1 VSNPCIWIIVPSFNE
16 AEVVCS
22 TVQPLLDANYN
33 VVVVDDGSV
42 DNTVHVL
49 SGTSAHVCRHIVN
62 LGQGAALQTGI
73 SYALKSGAEYIVT
86 YDADGQHSPDDVSAI
101 LEPLLNG
108 GYDVAL
114 GSRFKLGGNALNI
127 PAVRARMLRAAAV
140 LTNIGLGLQVTDTHN
155 GYRAF
160 TAKAASQLNITQNR
174 MAHAGQILKQIRV
187 LGLRYTEVPVNIRYT
202 SYSLAKGQRM
212 SNYFNILWES
222 MMELLRK

>member
-1 VSNPCIWIIVPSFNE
+1 MSNPSIWIIVPAFNE
-16 AEVVCS
+16 AQVVCS
-22 TVQPLLDANYN
+22 TVQPLLEANYN
-33 VVVVDDGSV
+33 VVVVDDGSS
-42 DNTVHVL
+42 DNTVAVL
-49 SGTSAHVCRHIVN
+49 SGTTAHVCRHIVN

-73 SYALKSGAEYIVT
+73 TYALKSGAEFIVT

-108 GYDVAL
+108 SYDVAL
-114 GSRFKLGGNALNI
+114 GSRFKRGGNALDI

-140 LTNIGLGLQVTDTHN
+140 LINLGLGMKVTDTHN

-160 TAKAASQLNITQNR
+160 TAKAASKLNITQNR
-174 MAHAGQILKQIRV
+174 MAHAGQILKQIRM

-222 MMELLRK
+222 VMELLRR

>member
-42 DNTVHVL
+42 DNTVQVL